1 MDLKEFVAETLKQI
15 FDGVTGAQEVAQS
28 KGGQINPQVQ
38 CPNVDRVSTPYLTVR
53 GSLQTLVTN
62 IDFDVALTIT
72 DTAGATGK
80 AGLVV
85 WGIGAGVEGKTQTT
99 NSTVS
104 RVKFSVAV
112 ALPPSK

>member
-1 MDLKEFVAETLKQI
+1 MDLQEFISETLKQI
-15 FDGVTGAQEVAQS
+15 FDGVTDAQETVETS
-28 KGGQINPQVQ
+28 GGQINPRVQ
-38 CPNVDRVSTPYLTVR
+38 CPNVESVSIPYLTLR
-53 GSLQTLVTN
+53 GDPKTPATN

-72 DTAGATGK
+72 DTSGKAGK

-85 WGIGAGVEGKTQTT
+85 YGVGAGVEAGSQTT

-104 RVKFSVAV
+104 RVKFSVGV